1 MKSRLPAIAG
11 IFVGATLVGGWSLSI
26 AAGTTAGKWRN
37 DPRPPFNAT
46 AMCRDGTWSWSRHP
60 DRPSACSN
68 RGGVVQITTAGEA
81 AVAAFRAKYAGSPL

>member
-46 AMCRDGTWSWSRHP
+46 AMCRDGTWS
-60 DRPSACSN
+60 
-68 RGGVVQITTAGEA
+68 
-81 AVAAFRAKYAGSPL
+81 F